1 VSWTRRFGLTLG
13 LCALFFML
21 FAGWLGVLPATATN
35 LGAAAAVLTLIGLYA
50 VRVGSLGIGL
60 GLFVVL
66 FLINADQATIGLG
79 TPGSRSGLAA
89 TYWFTDI
96 LPTALVWMSFPI
108 VARLLA
114 RRLPS
119 MLSGIAIGVALLPL
133 PALRYVTRPDL
144 FVDVYV
150 HPRPG
155 TFAILPLPWPSLVAL
170 VTILATIGVLL
181 LQRPIPVLR
190 RLTVGAL
197 IATTLLA
204 PLIDAEVTGLRLRTS
219 IDVQPAVGGPL
230 TQVMVRASIE
240 TDDPALVQW
249 DGQPVT
255 MGAFLEPLHAFAFAG
270 ATRAAVL
277 PGLQALVPGQHEVA
291 ITAGTDPR
299 VGSYELNAPA
309 GLQIALSDGHVVI
322 SGGAPNAE
330 LDLLTIGSAG
340 PELLHRQFD
349 GTGVWRSPLTL
360 AETAAVRVIAQSGDA
375 WTSLVV
381 GNPSSRR

>member
-1 VSWTRRFGLTLG
+1 MSWTRRFGLTLG
-13 LCALFFML
+13 LCALLFML
-21 FAGWLGVLPATATN
+21 FAGWLGVLPAALTN

-79 TPGSRSGLAA
+79 TPASRSGLAA
-89 TYWFTDI
+89 TYWFTNI

-133 PALRYVTRPDL
+133 PALRYITRPDL

-170 VTILATIGVLL
+170 VTILATISVLL

-277 PGLQALVPGQHEVA
+277 PGLEALVPGQHEVA
-291 ITAGTDPR
+291 ITAGTDRR
-299 VGSYELNAPA
+299 VGSYELIASA
-309 GLQIALSDGHVVI
+309 GLQIALSDGHVVVR
-322 SGGAPNAE
+322 GGAPNAE

-340 PELLHRQFD
+340 PELLHRHFD